1 MSDRGGAIGP
11 TILVA
16 LQGNETD
23 RQVVRLA
30 CLLATEQG
38 TTLRGLYP
46 IEIPMTLP
54 LESWHEE
61 AEARAREVLS
71 EVGHQAA
78 LMGCAFQ
85 GTILPTRGAGEAIV
99 DEAVEWTAGVV
110 VLATPYRSRQGDA
123 ALHVLNKAPCPVLL
137 WRPWPRRPH

>member
-1 MSDRGGAIGP
+1 MSERRGAIGP

-23 RQVVRLA
+23 RQVVRVA
-30 CLLATEQG
+30 CLLAAERG
-38 TTLRGLYP
+38 AALRGLYP
-46 IEIPMTLP
+46 VEIPLTLP

-61 AEARAREVLS
+61 TEARAREVLA
-71 EVGHQAA
+71 EAADQAT

-99 DEAVEWTAGVV
+99 DEAVEWAADVV
-110 VLATPYRSRQGDA
+110 VLASPYRSRQGDA
-123 ALHVLNKAPCPVLL
+123 ALHVLNKAPCSVLL
-137 WRPWPRRPH
+137 WRP